1 MSTAAGT
8 FAGQFKSEGVG
19 NSGAAAVL
27 TKKPWFHVRL
37 NQTKPLE

>member
-8 FAGQFKSEGVG
+8 FAGQFKYEGVG

-27 TKKPWFHVRL
+27 TKAVIPC
-37 NQTKPLE
+37 